1 MSTTN
6 TASHVMS
13 GDRNELKY
21 SFFNVVNVE
30 EKLHF
35 ARRMAELWD
44 VGFEV
49 FLDLRREIAKTQTTH
64 LIVPFDDRSLI
75 LLRCVFSYPVINL
88 FVARAGRNELFEFHC
103 VESGKLPKIGSEAA
117 RIKIVFT
124 VDA

>member
-75 LLRCVFSYPVINL
+75 LLRCVFL
-88 FVARAGRNELFEFHC
+88 
-103 VESGKLPKIGSEAA
+103 ESSDQPLRRS
-117 RIKIVFT
+117 RRSQRT
-124 VDA
+124 L